1 MRNINIYIIVIMIVI
16 IIKNIFTPVVEGNT
30 SGLIKKLF
38 GDRKKETKVP
48 STTKDVATLPDK
60 LEPRLLSSV
69 YNLKE

>member
-30 SGLIKKLF
+30 SGLMINLF

-48 STTKDVATLPDK
+48 STTKDVATLPDNVESQFPFTK
-60 LEPRLLSSV
+60 
-69 YNLKE
+69 

>member
-30 SGLIKKLF
+30 QLMKKLF

-69 YNLKE
+69 YNLKK